1 MKNSTLVTWLEK
13 HMNYI
18 FHLMKNILSSSGLK
32 YHFDDRMED
41 YVWGESWMKHRELG
55 LAAVSW
61 VS

>member
-41 YVWGESWMKHRELG
+41 YV
-55 LAAVSW
+55 
-61 VS
+61 